1 LLLPS
6 FQGAGEGSGLDLSAP
21 HEFNI
26 APQEPQE
33 RLSCPSGQLF
43 LFPDVEV
50 LDGFKILPPLPV
62 GFGLHLGDVIL
73 EQAFVCGDRIG
84 PPDESVFKG
93 HRFSFLLMVIMPFKN
108 KNRPENRGKKVIE
121 IKIIKRLIL
130 VSNGIINMD
139 RGLLWAMT
147 GR

>member
-1 LLLPS
+1 
-6 FQGAGEGSGLDLSAP
+6 
-21 HEFNI
+21 
-26 APQEPQE
+26 
-33 RLSCPSGQLF
+33 
-43 LFPDVEV
+43 
-50 LDGFKILPPLPV
+50 
-62 GFGLHLGDVIL
+62 
-73 EQAFVCGDRIG
+73 
-84 PPDESVFKG
+84 
-93 HRFSFLLMVIMPFKN
+93 MVIMPFKN